1 MTEQGQQVA
10 AIWREADFARDW
22 AQGDA
27 FRDVLAFPRRMA
39 AVIVAGDRP
48 DPGLIVDVG
57 SGPGDFLAVMLQEF
71 PSARGIWTDASE
83 ATLGLA
89 RDRLAEFGDRVE
101 FRIADMTDL
110 AGAAAGTDAGGF
122 PSADVITTS
131 RAVHHLDRAGLFGFY
146 QQAASLLNPGGWL
159 INLDHIGPAGP
170 GDVWDKR
177 LRAARKQFGV
187 VPGGPQH
194 RHTYPLTSV
203 GDHLQAFAAAGFCDV
218 EVAWRAFF
226 TCLFMGRKDS

>member
-1 MTEQGQQVA
+1 
-10 AIWREADFARDW
+10 
-22 AQGDA
+22 
-27 FRDVLAFPRRMA
+27 
-39 AVIVAGDRP
+39 
-48 DPGLIVDVG
+48 
-57 SGPGDFLAVMLQEF
+57 
-71 PSARGIWTDASE
+71 
-83 ATLGLA
+83 
-89 RDRLAEFGDRVE
+89 
-101 FRIADMTDL
+101 MTDL
-110 AGAAAGTDAGGF
+110 AGATAGTDAGGF

-194 RHTYPLTSV
+194 HHTYPLTSV

>member
-1 MTEQGQQVA
+1 MTEHGQQAA
-10 AIWREADFARDW
+10 AIWREADFAHGW
-22 AQGDA
+22 AQGDG

-83 ATLGLA
+83 AMLGLA
-89 RDRLAEFGDRVE
+89 HDRLAEFGDRVE

-110 AGAAAGTDAGGF
+110 AAAAGTDAGGF
-122 PSADVITTS
+122 PSAGVITTS

-177 LRAARKQFGV
+177 LRAARRQFGV
-187 VPGGPQH
+187 APSGPQH
-194 RHTYPLTSV
+194 HHTYPLTSV
-203 GDHLQAFAAAGFCDV
+203 ADHLQAFAAAGFCDV

>member
-39 AVIVAGDRP
+39 AVIVADDRP

-57 SGPGDFLAVMLQEF
+57 SGPGDFLAVMLQQF

-83 ATLGLA
+83 AMLGLA

-110 AGAAAGTDAGGF
+110 AGAGAGADARAGADAGTGAGSGAGDDPGGF
-122 PSADVITTS
+122 PAADVITTS
-131 RAVHHLDRAGLFGFY
+131 RAVHHLDRAGLFGSY
-146 QQAASLLNPGGWL
+146 QQAASLLNRAAGSSTWTTS
-159 INLDHIGPAGP
+159 GPPGP
-170 GDVWDKR
+170 GTSGTSGCARRGNSSVSFP
-177 LRAARKQFGV
+177 AAPSTTTPTR
-187 VPGGPQH
+187 
-194 RHTYPLTSV
+194 
-203 GDHLQAFAAAGFCDV
+203 
-218 EVAWRAFF
+218 
-226 TCLFMGRKDS
+226 